1 MWGSYPRKLFV
12 VVLALAN
19 LFGVLSF
26 TFFII
31 NTRKADLI
39 TQVIFTAVGGIFAWA
54 LPLLVVLLIGGFV
67 LDISNL
73 QSLKSFLA
81 SGGVFPW
88 HDTESDLPYEA
99 MNISFSDNIYVI
111 VTTILQG
118 AALLGSMTI
127 VLMMSP
133 LGFTGYL
140 GVFAI
145 AGTAVVLLDVL
156 AYRLA
161 DRVEFL
167 ADGNGPSIDDFRTV
181 VAIALGQRSSAVE
194 QIAATTDPL
203 HVERIRADRKRRWP
217 FLVLFVGLPLYAL
230 VELIAT
236 RPAFGAVASLVIL
249 PFAAMAF
256 HSGKMTTVVT
266 TDGIT
271 VCGGTLQIPG
281 IAAARAEIPIE
292 DVESYRRVK
301 TPLSPLRST
310 PPYFWT
316 RPQFTVPGVKRGVV
330 LEYGETPLFVGS
342 RDAKDLEEAVHGSLV
357 MHRPSSQVQQ

>member
-1 MWGSYPRKLFV
+1 MWGSYPKKLFV

-26 TFFII
+26 TFFLI
-31 NTRKADLI
+31 NTRKADLV

-73 QSLKSFLA
+73 KALKSFLA

-88 HDTESDLPYEA
+88 HDTESELPYEA
-99 MNISFSDNIYVI
+99 MNISFTDNIYVI
-111 VTTILQG
+111 VTT
-118 AALLGSMTI
+118 ALLGSMTI

-133 LGFTGYL
+133 LGFTGFL
-140 GVFAI
+140 GVFAL
-145 AGTAVVLLDVL
+145 AGTAVALLDVI

-161 DRVEFL
+161 DRVGFF
-167 ADGNGPSIDDFRTV
+167 ADGTGPSIDDFRTV
-181 VAIALGQRSSAVE
+181 VAIALGKQSSAVE
-194 QIAATTDPL
+194 DIAESTDPL
-203 HVERIRADRKRRWP
+203 HVERVRADRKRRWP
-217 FLVLFVGLPLYAL
+217 FLLLFVGLPLYAL

-249 PFAAMAF
+249 PSVAMAF

-281 IAAARAEIPIE
+281 IAAARAEIPVE

-342 RDAKDLEEAVHGSLV
+342 RDPKDLEEAVHGSLV
-357 MHRPSSQVQQ
+357 MHRPDSQVHQ